1 MNYFIYLRRII
12 DNPNTP
18 REEYMRAWEE
28 LRTMEAQQRYIDAV
42 YAERH
47 AKQANSSDKLT
58 GGQNV

>member
-1 MNYFIYLRRII
+1 MNYFVYLQRIL

-28 LRTMEAQQRYIDAV
+28 HRNMEAQQRYLDAI

-47 AKQANSSDKLT
+47 RNNDKLT